1 MPKID
6 TSWSASEAEWGS
18 AVDTLRIELIG
29 HIPNKTE
36 RVDTRFNFEGFGLV
50 LAGRG
55 LFQIDDG
62 PLCPIEAPAVFYI
75 WEGPRFRYGPL
86 PGTSWD
92 ERYLCLTGQRVR
104 DWQRWR
110 WLAHPEA
117 PRSLLKE
124 TQHAALHQQAVEAF
138 QRGDTGDIDEAKL
151 KMEQLVFELH
161 RESAIGVSRSDPL
174 KNLIAEWTGNLPP
187 DLDLQQCA
195 RRLEMCYSGFRQKFR
210 ERTGLSVYQYVLRLR
225 LETSCRLLIET
236 GQQIKAIAHA
246 SGFSSVES
254 YCRSFQRVK
263 RMTASEYRSR
273 HRVMNEGSQSFAHCE
288 REVR

>member
-1 MPKID
+1 MPKIE
-6 TSWSASEAEWGS
+6 TSWSASEAELGS

-36 RVDTRFNFEGFGLV
+36 RVDTRFDFEGFGLV

-55 LFQIDDG
+55 FFQIDDG
-62 PLCPIEAPAVFYI
+62 PVCPVEAPAVFYI

-92 ERYLCLTGQRVR
+92 ERYICLSGQRVR

-110 WLAHPEA
+110 WLEHTEA

-124 TQHAALHQQAVEAF
+124 TQHATLHQQAVEAF

-151 KMEQLVFELH
+151 KTEQLVFELH

-174 KNLIAEWTGNLPP
+174 KNLIAEWKENLPP

-195 RRLEMCYSGFRQKFR
+195 RRLDMSYSGFREKFR
-210 ERTGLSVYQYVLRLR
+210 DRTGLSVYQYVLRLR

-236 GQQIKAIAHA
+236 GQQIKAIAHV

-273 HRVMNEGSQSFAHCE
+273 HRAMNKGSQSLAHFE
-288 REVR
+288 REER

>member
-1 MPKID
+1 MPKLE
-6 TSWSASEAEWGS
+6 TSWSASEAELGS
-18 AVDTLRIELIG
+18 AVDSLRIELIG

-36 RVDTRFNFEGFGLV
+36 RVDTRFDFEGFGLV

-55 LFQIDDG
+55 FFQIDDG
-62 PLCPIEAPAVFYI
+62 PVCPVEAPAVFYI

-92 ERYLCLTGQRVR
+92 ERYICLSGQRVR

-110 WLAHPEA
+110 WLEHTEA

-124 TQHAALHQQAVEAF
+124 TQHATLHQQAVEAF

-151 KMEQLVFELH
+151 KTEQLVFELH

-174 KNLIAEWTGNLPP
+174 KNLIAEWKENLPP

-195 RRLEMCYSGFRQKFR
+195 RRLDMSYSGFREKFR
-210 ERTGLSVYQYVLRLR
+210 DRTGLSVYQYVLRLR

-236 GQQIKAIAHA
+236 GQQIKAIAHV

-273 HRVMNEGSQSFAHCE
+273 HRAMNKGSQSLAHFE
-288 REVR
+288 REER

>member
-1 MPKID
+1 MPKIE
-6 TSWSASEAEWGS
+6 TSWSASEAELGS
-18 AVDTLRIELIG
+18 AVNTLRIELIG

-36 RVDTRFNFEGFGLV
+36 RVDTRFDFEGFGLV

-55 LFQIDDG
+55 FFQIDDG
-62 PLCPIEAPAVFYI
+62 PVCPVEAPAVFYI

-92 ERYLCLTGQRVR
+92 ERYICLSGQRVR

-110 WLAHPEA
+110 WLEHTEA

-124 TQHAALHQQAVEAF
+124 TQHATLHQQAVEAF

-151 KMEQLVFELH
+151 KTEQLVFELH

-174 KNLIAEWTGNLPP
+174 KNLIAEWKENLPP

-195 RRLEMCYSGFRQKFR
+195 RRLDMSYSGFREKFR
-210 ERTGLSVYQYVLRLR
+210 DRTGLSVYQYVLRLR

-236 GQQIKAIAHA
+236 GQQIKAIAHV

-273 HRVMNEGSQSFAHCE
+273 HRAMNKGSQSLAHFE
-288 REVR
+288 REER

>member
-1 MPKID
+1 MPKIEI
-6 TSWSASEAEWGS
+6 SWSASEAELGS

-36 RVDTRFNFEGFGLV
+36 SVDTRFNFEGLGLV

-55 LFQIDDG
+55 FFQMDDG
-62 PLCPIEAPAVFYI
+62 PVYPVEAPAVFYI

-86 PGTSWD
+86 LGTSWN
-92 ERYLCLTGQRVR
+92 ERYLCFTGSRMR

-110 WLAHPEA
+110 WLARQEV
-117 PRSLLKE
+117 PRSLLKA
-124 TQHAALHQQAVEAF
+124 TQHATLHQHAVEAF

-151 KMEQLVFELH
+151 KTEQLVFELH
-161 RESAIGVSRSDPL
+161 REAIIGVSRSDPL
-174 KNLIAEWTGNLPP
+174 KNLIAEWKENLPP
-187 DLDLQQCA
+187 DLNLQQCA
-195 RRLEMCYSGFRQKFR
+195 RRLDMSYSGFREKFR

-225 LETSCRLLIET
+225 LENSCRLLIET
-236 GQQIKAIAHA
+236 GQQIKAIAHS

-254 YCRSFQRVK
+254 FCRSFQRVK

-273 HRVMNEGSQSFAHCE
+273 HRAMNDSSQQLCTF
-288 REVR
+288 

>member
-1 MPKID
+1 MPKLE
-6 TSWSASEAEWGS
+6 TSWSASEAELGS
-18 AVDTLRIELIG
+18 AVDSLRIELIG

-36 RVDTRFNFEGFGLV
+36 RVDTRFDFEGFGLV

-55 LFQIDDG
+55 VFQIDDG
-62 PLCPIEAPAVFYI
+62 PVCPVEAPAVFYI

-92 ERYLCLTGQRVR
+92 ERYICLSGQRVR

-110 WLAHPEA
+110 WLEHTEA

-124 TQHAALHQQAVEAF
+124 TQHATIHQQAVEAF

-151 KMEQLVFELH
+151 KTEQLVFELH

-174 KNLIAEWTGNLPP
+174 KNLIAEWNENLPP

-195 RRLEMCYSGFRQKFR
+195 RRLDMSYSGFREKFR
-210 ERTGLSVYQYVLRLR
+210 DRTGLSVYQYVLRLR

-236 GQQIKAIAHA
+236 GQQIKAIAHV

-273 HRVMNEGSQSFAHCE
+273 HRAMNKGSQSLAHFE
-288 REVR
+288 REER